1 MKFELA
7 DTQLCNQPFQLPNLS
22 KIIMG
27 PMGDML
33 LLGTNKYGLMPF
45 DGPVDIFPREG
56 TFEIWELFN
65 PNPEPGVNVHLV
77 KFLILSKQQFTAKVG
92 DHGRL
97 SDIQLGEMVPIPPY
111 QQGFKDTVPVNE
123 GLVVRILLYFPEA
136 EPTFFIMKIMI

>member
-7 DTQLCNQPFQLPNLS
+7 DTQLCTQPFQLPNLS

-27 PMGDML
+27 PRGDML

-92 DHGRL
+92 DRYPIGRNGSYTTL
-97 SDIQLGEMVPIPPY
+97 PTGIQRY
-111 QQGFKDTVPVNE
+111 SSCK
-123 GLVVRILLYFPEA
+123 
-136 EPTFFIMKIMI
+136 